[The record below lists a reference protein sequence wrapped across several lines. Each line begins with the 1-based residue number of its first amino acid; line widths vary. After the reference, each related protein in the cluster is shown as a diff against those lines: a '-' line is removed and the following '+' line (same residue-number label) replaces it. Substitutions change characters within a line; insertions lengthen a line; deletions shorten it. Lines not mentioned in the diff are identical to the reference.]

1 MRPAVMRTTTPRTAA
16 WLPAVVGMNA
26 SGVLRRL
33 FMVLAASGL
42 AACVSSPV
50 GPTWNAMPGSTRSL
64 QQFQMDDAYCRS
76 QALQASGGRS
86 AQQAAAD
93 ATAGGAI
100 AGGALGAIAG
110 GIITDGRNLGA
121 GAATGALLGAAVG
134 SSQGSLDALTVQQ
147 RYDQLYFSCMYAL
160 GHRVP
165 APAGAIGQPSSP
177 SGSVPARPPAFQPSL
192 PMSTDPSRPA
202 TPVPPPGA
210 PPPPPRSWQRG

>member
-1 MRPAVMRTTTPRTAA
+1 MN
-16 WLPAVVGMNA
+16 MNA
-26 SGVLRRL
+26 SCVLRRL

-42 AACVSSPV
+42 AACAASPA

-64 QQFQMDDAYCRS
+64 QQFQLDDAYCRS

-93 ATAGGAI
+93 ATVGGAI
-100 AGGALGAIAG
+100 AGGALGAVAG

-134 SSQGSLDALTVQQ
+134 SSQGGRDALTAQQ

-165 APAGAIGQPSSP
+165 VPAGTFSQPSSP

-192 PMSTDPSRPA
+192 PVGAEPSRPA
-202 TPVPPPGA
+202 PPVPPSGL